1 MLGVFPI
8 SNQGPRMHSLYEEMK
23 IKTKTMENGKC
34 PQANLSIEYE
44 KKKVIIIRR
53 IENSFKIKK

>member
-1 MLGVFPI
+1 
-8 SNQGPRMHSLYEEMK
+8 MHSLYEEMK